1 MRILLAVTVAA
12 SLAAAAPG
20 YAHHSF
26 AAEFDAGKPIK
37 LLGKVTKLEWTN
49 PHAWLYIDV
58 TDEAGKVTNW
68 GWELGSPTSLVRLGW
83 SRNALKVDTIVT
95 VEGSRSRD
103 GQLAIVRLVIPW
115 SIHHAEAT
123 YLLTRRRGRWF
134 VSLRQFVYYL

>member
-1 MRILLAVTVAA
+1 MRILLAVTVVA

-26 AAEFDAGKPIK
+26 AAEFDADKPIK

-103 GQLAIVRLVIPW
+103 GSNTANARSITLNSTGQRLFGA
-115 SIHHAEAT
+115 SSQDQAQ
-123 YLLTRRRGRWF
+123 RR
-134 VSLRQFVYYL
+134 